1 MRIVLFYKYAKGE
14 SARARER
21 VLAEELEVLDAASPL
36 WNAVRPLLDIA
47 LRLEQS
53 DESYVWHGWN
63 KEQISSFLKRL
74 PPTCSLVVGVWEI
87 VSVGNAMKVQEKC
100 EEREECESLALG
112 VVCGVVNG
120 EVCSIRSFDG
130 LTEFGLKAVEHLEP
144 GVDDAVEIMRVVR
157 TNVAPVAWALFT
169 DKVTWDE
176 WLFAGGDEGGI
187 VDKGEILTSLA
198 RQGRCVILGSQ
209 TNHGHLA

>member
-1 MRIVLFYKYAKGE
+1 
-14 SARARER
+14 
-21 VLAEELEVLDAASPL
+21 VLAEELAVLDAASPL

-63 KEQISSFLKRL
+63 KERINSFLKSL
-74 PPTCSLVVGVWEI
+74 PPICSLVVGVWEN
-87 VSVGNAMKVQEKC
+87 VSVGDAMEEQGKC
-100 EEREECESLALG
+100 EEREEWERWESLALG

-120 EVCSIRSFDG
+120 EVCSILSFDG

-176 WLFAGGDEGGI
+176 WLFAGDDEGGV

-209 TNHGHLA
+209 TNHRHPA

>member
-1 MRIVLFYKYAKGE
+1 M
-14 SARARER
+14 
-21 VLAEELEVLDAASPL
+21 LAEELAVFNAASPL

-63 KEQISSFLKRL
+63 KEQISSFLKSL
-74 PPTCSLVVGVWEI
+74 PPICSLVVGVWEI
-87 VSVGNAMKVQEKC
+87 VSAGDAMEEHGKY
-100 EEREECESLALG
+100 EEREESESLVLG

-144 GVDDAVEIMRVVR
+144 GVDDAVEIMRVVK

-176 WLFAGGDEGGI
+176 WLFAGDDEGGV

-198 RQGRCVILGSQ
+198 QQGRCVILGSQ
-209 TNHGHLA
+209 TNHRHLA

>member
-1 MRIVLFYKYAKGE
+1 M
-14 SARARER
+14 
-21 VLAEELEVLDAASPL
+21 LAEELVVLDAASPL

-63 KEQISSFLKRL
+63 KEQINSFLKRL
-74 PPTCSLVVGVWEI
+74 PPICSLVVGVWEI
-87 VSVGNAMKVQEKC
+87 VSVGDAI
-100 EEREECESLALG
+100 EEQEECEKSEKSESLALG
-112 VVCGVVNG
+112 VVCEVADG
-120 EVCSIRSFDG
+120 EVCSVRSFDA
-130 LTEFGLKAVEHLEP
+130 LAEFGLETVEHLEP

-157 TNVAPVAWALFT
+157 TNVAPVAYALFT

-176 WLFAGGDEGGI
+176 WLFAVDDEGGI
-187 VDKGEILTSLA
+187 ADKGEILASLA

-209 TNHGHLA
+209 TAHRHLV